1 MPSLFKAGPG
11 SHVQYLLLDNRV
23 QGQVSGQAL
32 PIDPVL
38 GDRVLGMPG
47 KLGIAHQDH
56 VSDIRGYRVT
66 AAVCPGRSP
75 CGIDTNQHHS
85 LDTCN
90 GRPVLLSSAFSHVF
104 LSLGDVC
111 L

>member
-23 QGQVSGQAL
+23 QGQVPGQAL

-66 AAVCPGRSP
+66 AAVCPGEV
-75 CGIDTNQHHS
+75 TLWS
-85 LDTCN
+85 LTSTTHLTHAT
-90 GRPVLLSSAFSHVF
+90 VALYY
-104 LSLGDVC
+104 
-111 L
+111 